1 MKFSINDFFRFLRIW
16 SLLLKKSLMQNFTF
30 SAMFANPQKM
40 CQAHENI
47 F

>member
-1 MKFSINDFFRFLRIW
+1 MKFSINDIFRFLRIW
-16 SLLLKKSLMQNFTF
+16 SLLLKKPLMENFTF
-30 SAMFANPQKM
+30 CAMFANSQIM